1 MFPYSLVVDRVG
13 SLATSCTL
21 LAAAGL
27 VINKSSV
34 YGPSVMYI
42 RNKYYS
48 TKQVIRSNS
57 TYMLNWSAL
66 VELLKKSLVTNQF
79 TL

>member
-13 SLATSCTL
+13 SLATSSTL
-21 LAAAGL
+21 LAAARL
-27 VINKSSV
+27 VINKSFM

-57 TYMLNWSAL
+57 TYLANWSAL
-66 VELLKKSLVTNQF
+66 FELLKKSLVTDQF
-79 TL
+79 AL